1 MSEMTADK
9 KALFE
14 YLLWLG
20 DNSLVL
26 GHRISEWCGHGP
38 ILEEDIAMTN
48 IALDLIGQAR
58 LYLTYA
64 GEVEGKGR
72 DEDALAYL
80 RDVMNYRNSML
91 VEQPNGD
98 FAQTMMRQFL
108 YTAFNYH
115 LLTALLNSAD
125 EKLQSIAGKA
135 IKEVTYHLRHCSD
148 WIIRLGDGTE
158 ESHKR
163 MQEAIDNMWMYT
175 DELFE
180 GIESDKLLI
189 GAKIAPDLS
198 GIRKQWEAT
207 LKQVLDEATIKIPE
221 SNFMMRGG
229 RKGKHTEYLGFI
241 LAELQFMQRAYPGAK
256 W

>member
-1 MSEMTADK
+1 MSEMTAEN

-26 GHRISEWCGHGP
+26 GHRLSEWCGHGP
-38 ILEEDIAMTN
+38 VLEEDIALTN
-48 IALDLIGQAR
+48 IALDLIGQSR

-64 GEVEGKGR
+64 GEIEGKGHS
-72 DEDALAYL
+72 EDDLAYL
-80 RDVMNYRNSML
+80 RDVMNYRNAML

-108 YTAFNYH
+108 FTAFNYH
-115 LLTALLNSAD
+115 LQNAMLNSTNEQLNA
-125 EKLQSIAGKA
+125 IAGKA
-135 IKEVTYHLRHCSD
+135 IKETTYHLRHCSD
-148 WIIRLGDGTE
+148 WVIRLGDGTE

-163 MQEAIDNMWMYT
+163 TQDAIDILWMYT

-189 GAKIAPDLS
+189 KAKIAPDLKD
-198 GIRKQWEAT
+198 IRSKWEST
-207 LKQVLDEATIKIPE
+207 IKQVLEEATIKTPGRT
-221 SNFMMRGG
+221 FMMKGG
-229 RKGKHTEYLGFI
+229 RTGKHTEYLGFI
-241 LAELQFMQRAYPGAK
+241 LAEMQFMQRAYPGAK